1 MQVRTVAFP
10 GGLGVGGGTVG
21 PNSNYYASALN
32 ILKSTHLGFN
42 IIVLNPAVVAWR

>member
-10 GGLGVGGGTVG
+10 GGLGVGGGGTVG

-42 IIVLNPAVVAWR
+42 ITVLMKK